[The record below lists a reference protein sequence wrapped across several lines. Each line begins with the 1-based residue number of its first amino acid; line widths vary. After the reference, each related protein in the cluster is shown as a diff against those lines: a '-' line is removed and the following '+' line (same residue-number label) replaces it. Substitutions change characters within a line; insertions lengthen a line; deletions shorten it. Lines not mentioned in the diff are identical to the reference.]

1 MTLNCITTKPIE
13 VTRMSKKENVNY
25 FLHCPISQLSIENN
39 LSNTIVQRR
48 MNWSLS
54 IIMISEV
61 GDGCLGFKLT
71 SIEMVIY
78 DCIYCMNIKYN

>member
-39 LSNTIVQRR
+39 LTTQYSSTKNE
-48 MNWSLS
+48 LK
-54 IIMISEV
+54 
-61 GDGCLGFKLT
+61 FKHNN
-71 SIEMVIY
+71 
-78 DCIYCMNIKYN
+78 DFRGG